1 MAEAKDNLV
10 EVKPK
15 QVRTAKPKVETVE
28 DKPKKMGFVFVP
40 DRGYVYQEI
49 E

>member
-15 QVRTAKPKVETVE
+15 QARAAKPKVETAE
-28 DKPKKMGFVFVP
+28 DKLKKMGFVFVP

>member
-1 MAEAKDNLV
+1 MTEAKETSP

-15 QVRTAKPKVETVE
+15 QARTAKPKVETVE
-28 DKPKKMGFVFVP
+28 DEPKKMGFVFIE